1 MFIRPFPLME
11 CQRWNN
17 TVLWQCRTQVALKER
32 SEYKKKQDR
41 LRQLYEKARHN
52 SSWKSPDGIASS
64 DGHAKKSMK
73 SLIAKGKRF
82 ERESED
88 FTDIPDREEII
99 YILS

>member
-1 MFIRPFPLME
+1 MLSDILL
-11 CQRWNN
+11 
-17 TVLWQCRTQVALKER
+17 TIIKKDIALEV
-32 SEYKKKQDR
+32 
-41 LRQLYEKARHN
+41 
-52 SSWKSPDGIASS
+52 SWKSPDGIASS